1 MLRTPK
7 NIQAKLNRITVRGR
21 PFLTL
26 RRFLELLWLTKLTPL
41 LHLDPNMRDGLV
53 SDVPFDVVIPVAEK
67 DLETLSYAVE
77 GVRKNLMHPI
87 GEIIIIGQKKPWL
100 VQTVEKLHC
109 RFVDEAALLAYL
121 PEFSYELNGVDR
133 SGWLRQQY
141 IKLSFDAISTREHV
155 LILDADTILIRPH
168 VMLWKGRTVFNHSS
182 GYHRP
187 CFEVL
192 ERILGI
198 NHPSALSF
206 TAHYVPLSRT
216 IITALKK
223 ELETKNGC
231 SWYQAI
237 LEAVDLEEGAAFS
250 EQDLYGNYFF
260 LHHRR
265 EMSRNYWFNLALPR
279 EELSRLDFHCS
290 DKKRRYKSISFHD
303 YMS

>member
-1 MLRTPK
+1 LLSV
-7 NIQAKLNRITVRGR
+7 NHIQSKLNRVAVRGR
-21 PFLTL
+21 PFLTF
-26 RRFLELLWLTKLTPL
+26 RRILELFWLTQLKPRLD
-41 LHLDPNMRDGLV
+41 LDPNMREGLA
-53 SDVPFDVVIPVAEK
+53 SDVKFDVVIPVAEK
-67 DLETLSYAVE
+67 DLETLPYAVE

-87 GEIIIIGQKKPWL
+87 GEIIIVGQKKPRL

-109 RFVDEAALLAYL
+109 RFVDEAALLADL

-133 SGWLRQQY
+133 SGWLRQQF
-141 IKLSFDAISTREHV
+141 IKLSFDAISTSEHV
-155 LILDADTILIRPH
+155 LILDADTVFIRPH
-168 VMLWKGRTVFNHSS
+168 VMLWKGRTVFNQSS
-182 GYHRP
+182 DYHRP
-187 CFEVL
+187 YFEVL

-216 IITALKK
+216 IITALKR

-260 LHHRR
+260 VHHRR
-265 EMSRNYWFNLALPR
+265 EMSRNYWFNLALSR

-290 DKKRRYKSISFHD
+290 DKKNRYKSISFHN